1 MRVSTRRAML
11 RQLVAI
17 SAGLGLS
24 ACSSSLPAASTPQPL
39 NASASP
45 LPSPSA
51 SSAPPVAAASKIS
64 IGYVSV
70 SVSNAPT
77 FSAIDGG
84 YFKEQGLDVSVTN
97 IATSPQA
104 VASMLS
110 GELPLNTGI
119 SGTQIVAANRKGG
132 TTLLLASSVN
142 TFPFSVLTLPGIKSV
157 AELMGKKF
165 GVSQFGSASD
175 TAARLYLTRNNLDPT
190 KDLTLIQTGGV
201 TQTLAALQAQGIDAG
216 LLTPPV
222 DQLAIQS
229 GFALLAD
236 IGSLGIE
243 YCTNGVATTQA
254 YLEKNRDL
262 VVSVLKAIV
271 QGVHRFKTDQTFGE
285 SVIQHWTNTEDP
297 TILTAS
303 WKPFA
308 TEYLQNKLYVTDAG
322 IQTVLDELAS
332 SDPSAKSADPKSYYD
347 NSLLQSLDQSGFF
360 TSLGIPSGVN

>member
-1 MRVSTRRAML
+1 ML
-11 RQLVAI
+11 AQLAAA
-17 SAGLGLS
+17 SASIGLS
-24 ACSSSLPAASTPQPL
+24 ACSSAPAAT
-39 NASASP
+39 
-45 LPSPSA
+45 LPTSIP
-51 SSAPPVAAASKIS
+51 APTAAPTVQSRQLL

-84 YFKEQGLDVSVTN
+84 YFKEQGLDVSATN

-132 TTLLLASSVN
+132 GTLLLASSVN
-142 TFPFSVLTLPGIKSV
+142 TFPFSILTQPEIGNV
-157 AELMGKKF
+157 ADLKGKKF
-165 GVSQFGSASD
+165 GISQFGSASD
-175 TAARLYLTRNNLDPT
+175 TATRLYLTRNNLDPAN
-190 KDLTLIQTGGV
+190 DLTLIQTGGV
-201 TQTLAALQAQGIDAG
+201 TQTLAALQAHGIDAG
-216 LLTPPV
+216 LLTPPA
-222 DQLAIQS
+222 DQLGMQA
-229 GFALLAD
+229 GFRLLAD

-243 YCTNGVATTQA
+243 YCTNGVGTTRA

-262 VVSVLKAIV
+262 MSAVLKAIA
-271 QGVHRFKTDQTFGE
+271 QGVHRFKTDQSFGE
-285 SVIQHWTNTEDP
+285 SVIQHWTNADDP
-297 TILTAS
+297 NILTAS

-332 SDPSAKSADPKSYYD
+332 SDPTAKSADPKTYYD
-347 NSLLQSLDQSGFF
+347 NSLLKTLDDSAFF
-360 TSLGIPSGVN
+360 ASLGIPAGVN

>member
-1 MRVSTRRAML
+1 ML
-11 RQLVAI
+11 CQLAAV
-17 SAGLGLS
+17 SAGIGLS
-24 ACSSSLPAASTPQPL
+24 ACSSVPPVATPGST
-39 NASASP
+39 
-45 LPSPSA
+45 
-51 SSAPPVAAASKIS
+51 SAPPTPTTGAAVLSIGQLS

-84 YFKEQGLDVSVTN
+84 YFKEQGLEVSATN

-119 SGTQIVAANRKGG
+119 SGTQMVAANRKGG
-132 TTLLLASSVN
+132 GTLLLASSVN
-142 TFPFSVLTLPGIKSV
+142 TFPFSVLTQQSIKTV
-157 AELMGKKF
+157 ADLRGKKF
-165 GVSQFGSASD
+165 GISQFGSASD
-175 TAARLYLTRNNLDPT
+175 TASRLYLTRNSLDPA

-222 DQLAIQS
+222 DQLAIQN

-243 YCTNGVATTQA
+243 YCTNGVGTTQT
-254 YLEKNRDL
+254 YLDMNRDL
-262 VVSVLKAIV
+262 VTAVLKAIA
-271 QGVHRFKTDQTFGE
+271 QGVHRFKTDQSFGE
-285 SVIQHWTNTEDP
+285 SVIQHWTNTDDP
-297 TILTAS
+297 NILTAS

-322 IQTVLDELAS
+322 IQTVLNELS
-332 SDPSAKSADPKSYYD
+332 STDPAAKSANPKMYYD
-347 NSLLQSLDQSGFF
+347 NSLLKGLDDSGFF
-360 TSLGIPSGVN
+360 GSLGIPAGVN